1 MSFDAQVVV
10 SDPLFS
16 CSGEM
21 SDRIR
26 TRNWSATP
34 LGAIATW
41 PQNLRI
47 ALSILLSS
55 QFPMQILWGPEY
67 IHFYNDAYIP
77 IAGNKHP
84 QALGQ
89 RGRECWSEVWD
100 FAGPLLDNVRTT
112 GEATWS
118 EDQLLWLNRQGY
130 LEECYFTFSYAPIY
144 GEAGQVDGIFIAV
157 QETTSRL
164 MSERRLKTLQA
175 EAQESR
181 NRLERV
187 LASLNDAFM
196 MLDRQWCYTYV
207 NPPATQLFG
216 KTEAE
221 LLGQPIWQVTPSF
234 NEIAC
239 ASQLRQAMTEQKVRY
254 FERYCPLQN
263 RWFELRVYPFPDG
276 LSLLCVDISDRKQV
290 ETELAELLSREQAA
304 RVTSEAAREAAEAAN
319 RIKDEFLA
327 VLSHELRTPLNP
339 IIGWA
344 QILQTR
350 PLDPETTK
358 RALET
363 IERNAKLQTKLI
375 EDLLDVSRIL
385 RGKLNLEAHSVDLA
399 TIIGVA
405 IDTVRLACEAK
416 SINLQTHFQP
426 HVGCVMGDANRL
438 QQVMWNLLA
447 NAVKFTPPG
456 GQVNIRLEQ
465 VERDAQVTV
474 SDTGQGISPEFL
486 PHVFEYFRQ
495 EDGTLTRASGGL
507 GLGLAIV
514 HHLVELHGGT
524 ITVES
529 SGLGLGAT
537 FTVRLPLSEKRSRPR
552 SRAKTLLPHIHLRGM
567 KILVVD
573 DEADMR
579 QFLRF
584 LLEEYGASVGVAD
597 SAEGALQA
605 LKFDNFDVL
614 VSDISMPQVDGYR
627 LIRQI
632 REQGNRIP
640 AIALTAY
647 AGEANR
653 QQAISAGFQIHLAK
667 PANPEELVEAIAQ
680 LKA

>member
-1 MSFDAQVVV
+1 MSFDAQVAV

-26 TRNWSATP
+26 AQDWSETP

-41 PQNLRI
+41 PQNLRL

-84 QALGQ
+84 HALGQ
-89 RGRECWSEVWD
+89 RGNECWSEVWE

-112 GEATWS
+112 GKATWS
-118 EDQLLWLNRQGY
+118 EDQLLWLNRRGY

-144 GEAGQVDGIFIAV
+144 GGVGQVDGIFIAV
-157 QETTSRL
+157 QETTLRL

-175 EAQESR
+175 EAQEAR

-187 LASLNDAFM
+187 LASLNDAFI

-207 NPPATQLFG
+207 NPPAAQLFG

-221 LLGQPIWQVTPSF
+221 LLGQPIWQATPSF
-234 NEIAC
+234 NEPTC
-239 ASQLRQAMTEQKVRY
+239 ARELRQAMTEQKVRY
-254 FERYCPLQN
+254 FERYCPLEK

-276 LSLLCVDISDRKQV
+276 LSLLGVDISDRKQV

-304 RVTSEAAREAAEAAN
+304 RVTSEAARESAEAAN

-339 IIGWA
+339 IIGWS

-385 RGKLNLEAHSVDLA
+385 RGTLNLEAHSVDLA

-426 HVGCVMGDANRL
+426 HIGCVTGDPNRL
-438 QQVMWNLLA
+438 QQVMWNLFA

-465 VERDAQVTV
+465 VEGYAQITV

-495 EDGTLTRASGGL
+495 EDGSLTRASGGL

-514 HHLVELHGGT
+514 HHLVELHGGS

-552 SRAKTLLPHIHLRGM
+552 SRAKPLLPHIHLRGM
-567 KILVVD
+567 KVLVVD
-573 DEADMR
+573 DEA
-579 QFLRF
+579 
-584 LLEEYGASVGVAD
+584 
-597 SAEGALQA
+597 
-605 LKFDNFDVL
+605 
-614 VSDISMPQVDGYR
+614 
-627 LIRQI
+627 
-632 REQGNRIP
+632 
-640 AIALTAY
+640 
-647 AGEANR
+647 
-653 QQAISAGFQIHLAK
+653 
-667 PANPEELVEAIAQ
+667 
-680 LKA
+680 